1 MVLQEPYLLIF
12 EIVYSDGY
20 MRPSLV
26 VKISIDPLLHVD
38 MVPSQ
43 FFFFFFC
50 ELVV

>member
-26 VKISIDPLLHVD
+26 VKINIDPLLQVD

-43 FFFFFFC
+43 FFFC